1 MTSEAT
7 SARSLLKQAQD
18 RSLQHRRLLAA
29 AMTDVLVGR
38 ETVLSERE
46 RTLMSGILG
55 KLTGEVE
62 AALSRAL
69 AERLSG
75 QDAALGH
82 LLDDLAEGESEVAR
96 LVLSQSG
103 LLADLELIEV
113 VYHRALEQQLA
124 ATLRGPEGPG
134 IRGPEGP
141 GIRGPDEAAAGDPIA
156 ALLEHAN
163 AEIKEA
169 TKVYLVEE
177 ARRVDSYQ
185 DALLRR
191 QDLGPE
197 LARRLVWRVAAALQT
212 HVLESFE
219 VDPAVLDE
227 GLEQIAESLAADHD
241 GTPAATPP
249 AAALLA
255 ERLDDHEALSHELMI
270 EVLRQGEVA
279 LFEALFGRLSGLAP
293 PRLQRVLYGPGGLC
307 LAIACRALDMAGA
320 DYEEIFGLVRRVRP
334 GRTGAAPAGPNQ
346 AAETTPGDF
355 ERLAPAAA
363 REVLAHWWRNPG
375 YLDAIEAIEDGREG

>member
-1 MTSEAT
+1 M
-7 SARSLLKQAQD
+7 
-18 RSLQHRRLLAA
+18 
-29 AMTDVLVGR
+29 
-38 ETVLSERE
+38 
-46 RTLMSGILG
+46 
-55 KLTGEVE
+55 
-62 AALSRAL
+62 
-69 AERLSG
+69 
-75 QDAALGH
+75 
-82 LLDDLAEGESEVAR
+82 
-96 LVLSQSG
+96 
-103 LLADLELIEV
+103 
-113 VYHRALEQQLA
+113 
-124 ATLRGPEGPG
+124 
-134 IRGPEGP
+134 
-141 GIRGPDEAAAGDPIA
+141 
-156 ALLEHAN
+156 
-163 AEIKEA
+163 
-169 TKVYLVEE
+169 
-177 ARRVDSYQ
+177 
-185 DALLRR
+185 
-191 QDLGPE
+191 
-197 LARRLVWRVAAALQT
+197 
-212 HVLESFE
+212 LESFE

-241 GTPAATPP
+241 GTPAATPL

-334 GRTGAAPAGPNQ
+334 GRTGAAPAGPDQ
-346 AAETTPGDF
+346 ATEITPGDF

>member
-7 SARSLLKQAQD
+7 STRSLLKQAQD

-29 AMTDVLVGR
+29 AMTDVLAGR

-124 ATLRGPEGPG
+124 ATL
-134 IRGPEGP
+134 RGPEGP

-334 GRTGAAPAGPNQ
+334 GRTGAAPAGPDQ
-346 AAETTPGDF
+346 ATETTPGDF